1 MSEETLSPAAAGSIS
16 GQIVTVGDFLWGRK
30 YGDL

>member
-1 MSEETLSPAAAGSIS
+1 MSEGTLSPVATGSIS
-16 GQIVTVGDFLWGRK
+16 GQIVTVENFLWGRK